1 MLWVCDGGMVQHV
14 VDAVLA
20 IRRPKEAID
29 LHMVEIMEMQHK
41 TDMDTS
47 WVVHSVAL
55 QLFYES
61 YHLAYSCAALCH
73 VDLYTSMAYVHTV

>member
-1 MLWVCDGGMVQHV
+1 MIGCQHV

-20 IRRPKEAID
+20 IRRPKESID

-47 WVVHSVAL
+47 
-55 QLFYES
+55 
-61 YHLAYSCAALCH
+61 
-73 VDLYTSMAYVHTV
+73 

>member
-1 MLWVCDGGMVQHV
+1 MITHYVVRVLERVCKLTNTEYLPDWMVQHV

-20 IRRPKEAID
+20 IRRPKESID

-47 WVVHSVAL
+47 
-55 QLFYES
+55 
-61 YHLAYSCAALCH
+61 
-73 VDLYTSMAYVHTV
+73 

>member
-1 MLWVCDGGMVQHV
+1 MFVGWLLQHV

-20 IRRPKEAID
+20 IRRPKESID

-47 WVVHSVAL
+47 
-55 QLFYES
+55 
-61 YHLAYSCAALCH
+61 
-73 VDLYTSMAYVHTV
+73 

>member
-1 MLWVCDGGMVQHV
+1 MRNLSELIHAQWLVGWLQHV

-20 IRRPKEAID
+20 IRRPKESID

-47 WVVHSVAL
+47 
-55 QLFYES
+55 
-61 YHLAYSCAALCH
+61 
-73 VDLYTSMAYVHTV
+73 

>member
-1 MLWVCDGGMVQHV
+1 MTVGGIMLQHV

-20 IRRPKEAID
+20 IRRPKESID

-47 WVVHSVAL
+47 WVVYDGNL
-55 QLFYES
+55 Q
-61 YHLAYSCAALCH
+61 
-73 VDLYTSMAYVHTV
+73 

>member
-1 MLWVCDGGMVQHV
+1 VYSDMRCALFVGCVVQHV

-20 IRRPKEAID
+20 IRRPKESID

-47 WVVHSVAL
+47 
-55 QLFYES
+55 
-61 YHLAYSCAALCH
+61 
-73 VDLYTSMAYVHTV
+73 